1 MSARVTRSSSRA
13 TTEVEMPPPSSP
25 APKRTGPAPPTTPTK
40 KRKTATAE
48 SPYVPPTPRTEQ
60 AIADSV
66 KAQQEKGEEE
76 GTVLLHPELK
86 FNYLDAKEHLIK
98 SDKRWKSV
106 MDTLPCKP
114 FEGEDNEPF
123 NPFK

>member
-1 MSARVTRSSSRA
+1 
-13 TTEVEMPPPSSP
+13 MPPPSSP
-25 APKRTGPAPPTTPTK
+25 ARKRATSAAPQTPPPPKK
-40 KRKTATAE
+40 SRKSATATTAAPE

-66 KAQQEKGEEE
+66 QKAEEQGEKE

-86 FNYLDAKEHLIK
+86 FKYEDAKQHLIAT
-98 SDKRWKSV
+98 DKRWKGV
-106 MDTLPCKP
+106 MDVLPCKP
-114 FEGEDNEPF
+114 FEGEQNDPF